1 MKASFSPNGQCLI
14 LGSSEG
20 IYSIVR
26 LGPLLGIDLVP
37 LDMHGGVEQLPPW
50 ALKEV
55 LFRTGDGPS
64 FIQRHSK
71 YLGCPRRLCH
81 LVALT
86 ADKFAFLFPQQCE
99 KETKTIC

>member
-14 LGSSEG
+14 IGSSEG

-37 LDMHGGVEQLPPW
+37 LDMHGGVEQLPEW

-55 LFRTGDGPS
+55 LFRSGDGPS

-71 YLGCPRRLCH
+71 YSLKCG
-81 LVALT
+81 AT
-86 ADKFAFLFPQQCE
+86 SFPF
-99 KETKTIC
+99 TV